1 MIEATPRLRVFA
13 GPNGSG
19 KSVLKAVLPP
29 PLLGVYLNPDEIEA
43 SIRQNGCLDL
53 GAFGVSTTAS
63 ELLPAFTGSEL
74 LRSAGLLEPAR
85 RLRLEGGRLEFDR
98 VMVNAYF
105 ASVVADV
112 LRQDLLVRRASF
124 TCETVMSHPGKV
136 ALLEQAQRL
145 GYRTYLYFVATDD
158 PEINVSR
165 VRNRV
170 GLGGHPVPEDKII
183 SRYHRSLAL
192 LLEAIKHTSRAYIF
206 DNSTDS
212 SDLQLAWIAEI
223 TDGRQLELKSDRIP
237 AWFKRAVIEQ
247 IA

>member
-1 MIEATPRLRVFA
+1 MITGPPRLRVFA

-19 KSVLKAVLPP
+19 KSVLKAVLPL

-43 SIRQNGCLDL
+43 SIRHNGFLDL
-53 GAFGVSTTAS
+53 GAFGVRTTAA

-85 RLRLEGGRLEFDR
+85 RLRFEGGRLVFAG
-98 VMVNAYF
+98 VVVNAYF

-112 LRQDLLVRRASF
+112 LRQHLLERQASL

-136 ALLEQAQRL
+136 SLLEQAQRL

-183 SRYHRSLAL
+183 SRYHRSLGL
-192 LLEAIKHTSRAYIF
+192 LLEAIKHTNRAYIF

-212 SDLQLAWIAEI
+212 SDPQLAWIAEI
-223 TDGRQLELKSDRIP
+223 TDGRRLELKTDRIP
-237 AWFKRAVIEQ
+237 AWFTRAVMEK

>member
-1 MIEATPRLRVFA
+1 VIAGTPRLRVFA

-19 KSVLKAVLPP
+19 KSVLKAVLPS

-43 SIRQNGCLDL
+43 SIRHNGFLDL
-53 GAFGVSTTAS
+53 GAFGVSTTAA

-74 LRSAGLLEPAR
+74 LRSAGLQEPAL
-85 RLRLEGGRLEFDR
+85 RLRLEGGRLVFAGVE
-98 VMVNAYF
+98 VNAYF

-112 LRQDLLVRRASF
+112 LRQHLLERRASF

-183 SRYHRSLAL
+183 SRYHRSLAH
-192 LLEAIKHTSRAYIF
+192 LLEAIKHTNRAYIF

-212 SDLQLAWIAEI
+212 ADPQLAWIAEI
-223 TDGRQLELKSDRIP
+223 TDGRRLELKTDRIP
-237 AWFKRAVIEQ
+237 AWFNKAVIEK

>member
-29 PLLGVYLNPDEIEA
+29 DLLGVYLNPDEIEA
-43 SIRQNGCLDL
+43 SIRQNGFLDL
-53 GAFGVSTTAS
+53 AAFGVSTTAAA
-63 ELLPAFTGSEL
+63 LLPAFMDSHL
-74 LRSAGLLEPAR
+74 LRSAGLLDLAR
-85 RLRLEGGRLEFDR
+85 QLQFEGGRLEFDG
-98 VMVNAYF
+98 VEVNAYF
-105 ASVVADV
+105 ASVAAEV
-112 LRQDLLVRRASF
+112 LRQHLLERRSSF
-124 TCETVMSHPGKV
+124 TCETVMSHPSKV
-136 ALLEQAQRL
+136 ALLEQAQRR

-158 PEINVSR
+158 PVINLSR

-212 SDLQLAWIAEI
+212 ADPQLAWIAEI
-223 TDGRQLELKSDRIP
+223 TDGRRLELKTDRIP
-237 AWFKRAVIEQ
+237 AWFMRAVIEK
-247 IA
+247 IT